1 MMLASLY
8 LNLRRYQLNLILVP
22 PNYNKS
28 MNDVISMNW
37 YILLLDMVQIGYGD
51 VLSLAQTIGIVGTLI
66 LTLYFPKR
74 QIQSLSIDQQSRV
87 LNDLDEKIRK
97 TTELMLERPSLRK
110 VMDNIG
116 LTASDSEQYIY
127 SYYILSVWSHAYAMR
142 QRALLNDSEWRN
154 YIQWMRNAFQRGT
167 INERWKQIESD
178 RWLDPAFQNFI
189 NTEIIGASGIST

>member
-1 MMLASLY
+1 
-8 LNLRRYQLNLILVP
+8 
-22 PNYNKS
+22 
-28 MNDVISMNW
+28 MNW

-66 LTLYFPKR
+66 LTLYFSKR

-154 YIQWMRNAFQRGT
+154 YIQWMKNAFQRGT

-189 NTEIIGASGIST
+189 NKEIIGASGIST